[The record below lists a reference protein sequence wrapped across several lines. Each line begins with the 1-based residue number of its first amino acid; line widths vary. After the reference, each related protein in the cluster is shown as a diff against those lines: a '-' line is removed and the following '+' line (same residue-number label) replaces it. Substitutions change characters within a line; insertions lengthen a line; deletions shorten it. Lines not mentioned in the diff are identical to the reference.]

1 MKETRLN
8 RIKKYEC
15 SFLTLYEDD
24 VQLANQ
30 KLGKRVVIKH
40 PGGACVLPLL
50 SDGRVILT
58 RQYRYPIEQI
68 SIEIPAGKKD
78 VLGEDSLACATRELE
93 EETGYVSDDISH
105 LFTLHP
111 CVGYSDEKLD
121 IFIARDCYKKE
132 NPKAMDEDENIDIFF
147 VDKKEAKRLLDSG
160 EVTDGK
166 TIISLQY
173 YLMMGITL

>member
-121 IFIARDCYKKE
+121 IFIAKNCYKVLS
-132 NPKAMDEDENIDIFF
+132 PRAMDEDENIAIMILNKHE
-147 VDKKEAKRLLDSG
+147 VQKLLDDRKI
-160 EVTDGK
+160 TDGK
-166 TIISLQY
+166 TIIALQH
-173 YLMMGITL
+173 YLVNL